1 MLTKK
6 IETVKKYTYYF
17 NGTGPYSTPEEAVKD
32 SLERHLYY
40 DSTLDVEGFLE
51 DKELLIALGEWAKL
65 EKETENAS

>member
-6 IETVKKYTYYF
+6 TKTVEVETYFF
-17 NGTGPYSTPEEAVKD
+17 NGEGPYETEIEAFGDALSK
-32 SLERHLYY
+32 HIYY
-40 DSTLDVEGFLE
+40 DSTLDGEGFLE